1 MAGVRAEQQNPP
13 DEQSHAE
20 GSAQKTFSGRAV
32 RQSTRLQ
39 VKAAEAPQKQPK
51 PPIKKGRGAGK
62 GSKKKSKELVEQVS
76 YIISIFYTVF

>member
-1 MAGVRAEQQNPP
+1 MAGVRMEQQNPP
-13 DEQSHAE
+13 DEQSQAE
-20 GSAQKTFSGRAV
+20 GSAQKTFSRCAI

-62 GSKKKSKELVEQVS
+62 GSKKKSKELVKEVS
-76 YIISIFYTVF
+76 YIIFILYTVF